1 MPISSEEYNKMV
13 EKMEQCFGD
22 YNRKNF
28 EDNKFNLSLAN
39 GDYITI
45 RVPKNNVAHLLG
57 LNVDY
62 LKASGLF
69 KKNLNSY
76 DFLEYFFEN
85 SYGVKKQIE
94 NGNLKYESVF
104 SDYMKEK
111 LDAFSYNINI
121 RTDDM
126 YCIIKYDKE
135 KTYQVEKVAEISDY
149 YIIRKNPKNYGYYIL
164 GLVQSDYNPN
174 VYVPSTSRM
183 YTNHSDFENFMERL
197 AFKQEITYPYIMK
210 VDNYEKEYQGSF
222 ILKTDEKIN
231 LLDKVT
237 KIAKKYFASAVVAN
251 DFSFT
256 LRKSNL
262 QYTNNNNVMNILKLL
277 SENIKSGNVLE
288 QNVINSL
295 YGKIE
300 LPQDVT
306 DLIDTCNNVV
316 CSMDMNVGATN
327 SSYSSLNDENI
338 SLKKELESLKAE
350 VINYQNEL
358 KKSEDKCKLLEEQN
372 ISYEE
377 QSKIIEEAYEK
388 IMLLKENKTK

>member
-13 EKMEQCFGD
+13 GKMEQCFID

-28 EDNKFNLSLAN
+28 EDNKFSLKLAN
-39 GDYITI
+39 GDYLTI
-45 RVPKNNVAHLLG
+45 RVPKNSVAHLLG
-57 LNVDY
+57 LNIDY

-69 KKNLNSY
+69 KRNLNSY
-76 DFLEYFFEN
+76 DFLDYFFEN
-85 SYGVKKQIE
+85 SYSVQKYINQ
-94 NGNLKYESVF
+94 GNLKYESVF

-111 LDAFSYNINI
+111 IDAFSYNINI

-126 YCIIKYDKE
+126 YCIIKYDRE
-135 KTYQVEKVAEISDY
+135 KTYQSEQVAEISDY
-149 YIIRKNPKNYGYYIL
+149 YIVRKNPKDYGYYIL
-164 GLVQSDYNPN
+164 GLVQSDTNPN
-174 VYVPSTSRM
+174 IYVPSTSRM
-183 YTNHSDFENFMERL
+183 YIEYSDFEKFMERI

-210 VDNYEKEYQGSF
+210 VDNYQKEYQGSF
-222 ILKTDEKIN
+222 ILKTEEKID
-231 LLDKVT
+231 LLDNVT

-288 QNVINSL
+288 QHVINNL

-300 LPQDVT
+300 LPQDVSE
-306 DLIDTCNNVV
+306 LIDTCNNVV
-316 CSMDMNVGATN
+316 CSMDISNSAV

-338 SLKKELESLKAE
+338 SLKKELENLKMEIAQYKDKMNDYE
-350 VINYQNEL
+350 VQISEL
-358 KKSEDKCKLLEEQN
+358 QEQN
-372 ISYEE
+372 LTYVE
-377 QSKIIEEAYEK
+377 QDKIIEEAYEK
-388 IMLLKENKTK
+388 IMSLKNNKIK